1 MSWDV
6 RFSGK
11 VVKQI
16 RELPQPVQMAV
27 RFLVKDLQLN
37 GPTARTWPNFGKL
50 QGQTDCYH
58 CHLRKGRPTYVA
70 VWQVVDKDVKL
81 IEVKYVGT
89 HEGADYRRIC

>member
-6 RFSGK
+6 RFSRK

-16 RELPQPVQMAV
+16 RGLPESVQMTV
-27 RFLVKDLQLN
+27 RFLVKDLQIN
-37 GPTARTWPNFGKL
+37 GPMARTWPNFGKL
-50 QGQTDCYH
+50 QGRGDCYH

>member
-6 RFSGK
+6 RFSRK

-16 RELPQPVQMAV
+16 GELPELVQMAV
-27 RFLVKDLQLN
+27 RFLVKDLQLK
-37 GPTARTWPNFGKL
+37 GPMARTWPNSGKL

-70 VWQVVDKDVKL
+70 VWQVVDQEMKL

>member
-6 RFSGK
+6 RFRRQ
-11 VVKQI
+11 VMKQI
-16 RELPQPVQMAV
+16 RELPQSVQMAV
-27 RFLVKDLQLN
+27 KFLVKDLQLY
-37 GPTARTWPNFGKL
+37 GPMAITWPNFGKL
-50 QGQTDCYH
+50 QGRNDCYH

-70 VWQVVDKDVKL
+70 VWQVIDKETRL

>member
-6 RFSGK
+6 RFRSK

-16 RELPQPVQMAV
+16 RKLPESLQMAV

-37 GPTARTWPNFGKL
+37 GPLAHYWPNFSRL
-50 QGQTDCYH
+50 QGPKDCYH

-70 VWQVVDKDVKL
+70 VWQVIDKDL
-81 IEVKYVGT
+81 QMIEVKYVGT
-89 HEGADYRRIC
+89 HEGADYRRLC

>member
-6 RFSGK
+6 RFRRK

-16 RELPQPVQMAV
+16 QELPESVQITV
-27 RFLVKDLQLN
+27 KFLVKDLQIK
-37 GPTARTWPNFGKL
+37 GPMARTWPNFSKL
-50 QGQTDCYH
+50 QGQSDCYH

-70 VWQVVDKDVKL
+70 VWQVVDKDTKL